1 LSLRATRRSLIAA
14 ITVGASLAIASSAS
28 AIPVPIG
35 SSSDAAYSG
44 TGTPTSV
51 YSLYNE
57 AANGLISAQ
66 NLIVGANALSQA
78 PFDYGSP
85 VDTNFTT
92 KFTQPSDL
100 DAQKTI
106 VSEIATDISTAANNS
121 QMEMAVCVFDVYPKQ
136 TSDTNVGDA
145 FGQCTA
151 NGSQY
156 LAAAVA
162 AYTPATTSST
172 IQNGVATA
180 AAAYPDLDALVTQ
193 LKSAS
198 GTLYSMDTSGVNVS
212 SSGTVVSTADP
223 FEYDIKLS
231 APSGGYIIPSAFS
244 LTFPAGLSVNTSL
257 VSDEVNAAANGTTAS
272 DIAAV
277 EANPSGTSI
286 GTVTLTSPVAD
297 NFGGTNN
304 QFVGKIYVVTTGATS
319 GQGSATQPYLELW
332 FTSGIYDMGSFPNSL
347 AFPLTLTF
355 GEATVAGLGQEP
367 LPINSLEVNFPAATS
382 PAKTSSCTTLGTA
395 GATATDAISNLA
407 LEFGDTTD
415 GLTSPTG
422 TASAL
427 TLAATPTA
435 VTNQCTA
442 TVTTVKNTLSAS
454 MSGLTGGT
462 PKLSFKVGTTGA
474 AFGTVTVG
482 LPSGLKFAKSTAK
495 KLAKEVSGSKIK
507 SVKIAGGKLV
517 ITLKSKVKSETIK
530 TKKGLINESAALIKK
545 IKKHKTKKLN
555 LSVKAGTF
563 TVKASVKA

>member
-28 AIPVPIG
+28 AIPIPIG

-57 AANGLISAQ
+57 AADGLISAQ

-78 PFDYGSP
+78 PFNYGSP

-92 KFTQPSDL
+92 KFTKPSDL
-100 DAQKTI
+100 DAQKTY
-106 VSEIATDISTAANNS
+106 VSEIATDVSTAANNS

-136 TSDTNVGDA
+136 TSDTSVQDA
-145 FGQCTA
+145 VMACTT
-151 NGSQY
+151 NGSPY

-162 AYTPATTSST
+162 AYAPATTSGT
-172 IQNGVATA
+172 VQNGVATA
-180 AAAYPDLDALVTQ
+180 AAAYPDLDSLVTQ
-193 LKSAS
+193 LGSAS

-367 LPINSLEVNFPAATS
+367 LPINSLELNFPAATS

-395 GATATDAISNLA
+395 GGTATDAIANLA
-407 LEFGDTTD
+407 LEFGDNTD
-415 GLTSPTG
+415 GLTSLTG
-422 TASAL
+422 TTSAL
-427 TLAATPTA
+427 TLAATPTVVTNKCITSA
-435 VTNQCTA
+435 VTG
-442 TVTTVKNTLSAS
+442 S
-454 MSGLTGGT
+454 MSGLTGAHPT
-462 PKLSFKVGTTGA
+462 LKLKMTAAT
-474 AFGTVTVG
+474 AFGTVKIG
-482 LPSGLKFAKSTAK
+482 LPKGLKFVKAKAK
-495 KLAKEVSGSKIK
+495 KLAKEVSGAKIK
-507 SVKIAGGKLV
+507 SVKISGGSLV
-517 ITLKSKVKSETIK
+517 ITLKSKVTSETIT
-530 TKKGLINESAALIKK
+530 TKKPLISETASLMKSIKK
-545 IKKHKTKKLN
+545 KKTKKL
-555 LSVKAGTF
+555 SVAVHAGNTSL
-563 TVKASVKA
+563 KASIKA